1 MRHLERLH
9 GTETAVQ
16 DILKYP
22 KKSKQ
27 RRQALSLLRNATN
40 FDLYIGGTVRPNRK
54 IKKQCTK
61 EDYYAR
67 TAKVYF

>member
-22 KKSKQ
+22 KNSKQ

-40 FDLYIGGTVRPNRK
+40 FELYIGGTVRPNRK